1 MQKCLPSRSR
11 THEEYMRKDEKSVM
25 YKHLNKEHKNE
36 EDQVRFRMDVVRR
49 FKHPMNR
56 QIDEA
61 IRIQRKH
68 PEILLN
74 SKTEFHRPV
83 VQRKVIEGR
92 VVTSE
97 EIST

>member
-1 MQKCLPSRSR
+1 
-11 THEEYMRKDEKSVM
+11 M
-25 YKHLNKEHKNE
+25 YKHVKKEHKNV
-36 EDQVRFRMDVVRR
+36 EDQVIFRMDVVRR
-49 FKHPMNR
+49 FKHPVNR
-56 QIDEA
+56 QIDEG

-74 SKTEFHRPV
+74 SKTEFHGPV

-92 VVTSE
+92 VVTRE